1 MTLPS
6 PPLALGKSQP
16 MYLGKPLAMQ
26 ILRMAD
32 SPYQSIGNR
41 GETIHQLVSGGT
53 VVTRVPNTKRSWVL
67 PFSGMTEDT
76 ANLLVAFYAGT
87 MGTGPFI
94 FVDPAWRNKLGA
106 DVSSMG
112 AIKSA
117 ISGWSALNAGALAW
131 DGTDAAPFPQS
142 DVMTWTGAGNTSK
155 LILGTWSGS
164 APIPR
169 TGDAPV
175 YLPDQAGAGS
185 LYVRTATSSAS
196 LGLTCMGV
204 TAAGSSL
211 SGAATTATITTTW
224 QRLTNFAP
232 TASTTM
238 QYLTMQL
245 ACNTSSAPV
254 IWIACADIQYG
265 PTNASTLGAWSV
277 GLGSPRVVVAGG
289 LAGSTP
295 RYPWRNHAL
304 QLAEA

>member
-1 MTLPS
+1 M
-6 PPLALGKSQP
+6 PLACNTIDPAL
-16 MYLGKPLAMQ
+16 YLGKPLAMQ
-26 ILRMAD
+26 KFTLPD
-32 SPYQSIGNR
+32 PGYSYDGGR
-41 GETIHQLVSGGT
+41 GESAHVAISGAT
-53 VVTRVPNTKRSWVL
+53 TVTRVPKTKRTWQL
-67 PFSGMTEDT
+67 PYSGLTEDT
-76 ANLLVAFYAGT
+76 ANTLIGFYTGV
-87 MGTGPFI
+87 MGLGPYI
-94 FVDPAWRNKLGA
+94 LVDPAWRNKLSA
-106 DVSSMG
+106 DQSSMG
-112 AIKSA
+112 AISQGV
-117 ISGWSALNAGALAW
+117 SGWSALNAGALAW
-131 DGTDAAPFPQS
+131 DGTDIPPFPQS
-142 DVMTWTGAGNTSK
+142 DIMTWTGAGNTSK

-169 TGDAPV
+169 TADAPV
-175 YLPDQAGAGS
+175 YLPDQSGAGS

-211 SGAATTATITTTW
+211 SGAATTVTATTTW
-224 QRLTNFAP
+224 QRLTNYAP

-265 PTNASTLGAWSV
+265 PTNAATLGAWSV
-277 GLGSPRVVVAGG
+277 GLGSPRVVIAGG
-289 LAGSTP
+289 LPGSTP